1 METKIFKLFPVNPMK
16 TQKHDL
22 FKTYRGITFFIYIDR
37 EGNNLVFSNTFWR
50 DFFSNILLQLH
61 WTQQHCVTW
70 ESATA
75 SLKKLGRQQGPRQ
88 RAFRKRPGWHF
99 APFPWHWHS
108 ALLSPGPASP
118 ATTTPIHTQ
127 TLLHFL
133 SSLNWMTLR
142 CCSKFWHIFYHTCF
156 AVSVCNQNFL

>member
-99 APFPWHWHS
+99 APFPWHWHWQRAPES
-108 ALLSPGPASP
+108 WSGLASDNNANP
-118 ATTTPIHTQ
+118 YTNAPPFSLESELDDT
-127 TLLHFL
+127 TLLL
-133 SSLNWMTLR
+133 
-142 CCSKFWHIFYHTCF
+142 
-156 AVSVCNQNFL
+156 